1 MEISKPPKKGLVS
14 YSKLRVSYKTCK
26 LQFWKFLSP
35 TPNPITPIYT
45 LVLSEGGFFLCTAL
59 NTCTFSRP
67 EFEDWQ
73 KKSQKR
79 VKAILHPKTS
89 CLVSPGGEVKTGHR
103 HDPKKSQN
111 MGRPRLARAAGADE
125 RILGNYAVHSLNSGP
140 ESECYMDIPCTCV
153 PLCPCPVSSSN
164 YNRRYPVTGWPKAK
178 VSKRFR

>member
-1 MEISKPPKKGLVS
+1 MLNQTGSTNFSRVARCVLAYLYSFTQTPALALFKYGEIAETRKRRGAFFQHASMIGGYLVPTRLPL
-14 YSKLRVSYKTCK
+14 LRTFHRLFSS
-26 LQFWKFLSP
+26 FFL
-35 TPNPITPIYT
+35 
-45 LVLSEGGFFLCTAL
+45 LCTAL

-111 MGRPRLARAAGADE
+111 MGRPR
-125 RILGNYAVHSLNSGP
+125 
-140 ESECYMDIPCTCV
+140 
-153 PLCPCPVSSSN
+153 
-164 YNRRYPVTGWPKAK
+164 
-178 VSKRFR
+178 